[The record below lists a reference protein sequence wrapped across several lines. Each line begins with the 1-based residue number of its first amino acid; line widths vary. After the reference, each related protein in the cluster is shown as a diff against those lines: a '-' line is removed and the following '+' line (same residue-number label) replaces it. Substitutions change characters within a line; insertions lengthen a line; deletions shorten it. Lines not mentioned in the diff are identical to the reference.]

1 MSYHALVSSVEPA
14 SALMRTIFKFAFV
27 AAMAAAVAACGPRD
41 HRNNNQYNNQ
51 PNQGVSQDFGGRH
64 HGGKLR
70 RICANDI
77 QKLCSGQQKVRR
89 CLRDNSDKL
98 EPACNT
104 ALQQA
109 IERRRERKM
118 RQMNNTNTQTQGQQ
132 PTQQNGMQPQTPAAP
147 QNGMQPQNN
156 NTNQQHN
163 KSSND
168 DDDDD
173 D

>member
-1 MSYHALVSSVEPA
+1 MKL
-14 SALMRTIFKFAFV
+14 IFKFAFV
-27 AAMAAAVAACGPRD
+27 AAMAVAVAACGPRGNRHD
-41 HRNNNQYNNQ
+41 QNNNQ
-51 PNQGVSQDFGGRH
+51 PNQSMSQDFGGKH

-118 RQMNNTNTQTQGQQ
+118 QKMNNTNNTQGQQ
-132 PTQQNGMQPQTPAAP
+132 PTQQNGMQPQNPATP
-147 QNGMQPQNN
+147 QNGMQPQNQ
-156 NTNQQHN
+156 TNGQHAN
-163 KSSND
+163 QSD

-173 D
+173 DN